1 MDEARLI
8 DKLKLV
14 EALFAGA
21 ATSGERDA
29 AGRARQRILERLR
42 VVERADPPVEYR
54 FSLGDPWSRKV
65 FVALLRR
72 YDIRP
77 YRYPRQRHTTVMAR
91 VSRRFVQETLWPEYQ
106 EIEKTLRA
114 YLQDVTD
121 RVISQVIHTD
131 SSEATVVDEPRQLS

>member
-8 DKLKLV
+8 DKLRLV

-21 ATSGERDA
+21 ATPGERDA
-29 AGRARQRILERLR
+29 ADRAKQRILDRLKITERT
-42 VVERADPPVEYR
+42 DPPVEYR

-72 YDIRP
+72 YDIQP

-91 VSRRFVQETLWPEYQ
+91 VSRRFVSETLWPEYE
-106 EIEKTLRA
+106 EISKTLQA
-114 YLQDVTD
+114 YLTDVTD
-121 RVISQVIHTD
+121 RVITEVIHD
-131 SSEATVVDEPRQLS
+131 DHSEAVVVEEPRRLT